1 MAIRQGNEIRNKGIQ
16 IGREV
21 KLSLFSYAIIYIE
34 NHKVSTKKLLELINE
49 FSKVAEREI
58 KKTNLFKIV
67 LKKIKYLWINLTEG
81 SEKTYILQI
90 IKHWRRNGR
99 KYQKMERYSVFMDWK
114 S

>member
-67 LKKIKYLWINLTEG
+67 LKKIKYL
-81 SEKTYILQI
+81 
-90 IKHWRRNGR
+90 
-99 KYQKMERYSVFMDWK
+99 
-114 S
+114 